1 MTVSRRTVEIVKHL
15 SDSLA
20 QVEYHTE
27 AGRMEDY
34 SYECLNSMQD
44 IERQIDE
51 ELDSAKP
58 DMNKVKA
65 LNVELN
71 DYQAATDYFR
81 AAMEIEDNKADKTEE
96 EMTMT
101 EQTVVE
107 EGKGY
112 YDVIAEVNEDN
123 LQAALADEG
132 MVSGEQTTTE
142 EETTMTEEQ
151 VKPNTQEAALIE
163 YKAAL
168 NTRHLELNAK
178 FEDLLATAKQE
189 AATGSVE
196 LAAMYRDMATLVEQQ
211 LQEVEAKLATVNKQ
225 LTKLRV
231 AKAVAA
237 PVIAVVVAAKAI
249 VRISRV
255 VFNGVAFVGRF
266 VVRSAKKVVATA
278 RRVFTKTNRPA
289 VSATVTT
296 AKATATTVVS
306 ATKAKSV
313 RVAHT
318 VKAIVLSGT
327 ARVVG
332 GARKGAAM
340 TKAAYGYVA
349 NHVLAASIL
358 AVVLARKAGTV
369 LNNVSTATHTV
380 VSNAVSNVKGFRFR
394 KATTVA

>member
-1 MTVSRRTVEIVKHL
+1 
-15 SDSLA
+15 
-20 QVEYHTE
+20 
-27 AGRMEDY
+27 
-34 SYECLNSMQD
+34 
-44 IERQIDE
+44 
-51 ELDSAKP
+51 
-58 DMNKVKA
+58 
-65 LNVELN
+65 
-71 DYQAATDYFR
+71 
-81 AAMEIEDNKADKTEE
+81 
-96 EMTMT
+96 MT
-101 EQTVVE
+101 EQTV
-107 EGKGY
+107 
-112 YDVIAEVNEDN
+112 
-123 LQAALADEG
+123 
-132 MVSGEQTTTE
+132 
-142 EETTMTEEQ
+142 
-151 VKPNTQEAALIE
+151 KPGTQEAALIE
-163 YKAAL
+163 YKTAL
-168 NTRHLELNAK
+168 NTRHVELNAK

-189 AATGSVE
+189 SATGSVE

-237 PVIAVVVAAKAI
+237 PVIATVVAYKAI

-266 VVRSAKKVVATA
+266 VVRAAKKVVATA
-278 RRVFTKTNRPA
+278 RRVFSKGNRPA
-289 VSATVTT
+289 AAVTAT

-332 GARKGAAM
+332 GARKGAAVV
-340 TKAAYGYVA
+340 KAAYGRVSDF
-349 NHVLAASIL
+349 VLAASI
-358 AVVLARKAGTV
+358 VVVATAHKAGTV